1 MGWDRGSDGMG
12 NDSRSKGEGRM
23 LGRVSERHLGVT
35 LPFLVLHQVSGWWL
49 NQPI

>member
-12 NDSRSKGEGRM
+12 NDSRSEGEGRM
-23 LGRVSERHLGVT
+23 LGRVLECHLGVT